1 MAGGDGDGAA
11 RRARRSPADAAIAL
25 AGVLV
30 AVAAVAPIAV
40 RWLTNPPDQRLVDVD
55 VYRSG
60 GEAVLR
66 GAPLYEFLTEPPQL
80 LPFTYPPFAALLA
93 VPLAL
98 LPWAVVQ
105 VLWVA
110 GIYAALAVGAR
121 HAFRPLLERAGRYAP
136 LALGALVGA
145 LAYLQPVHDQTRF
158 GQVGLFLMA
167 LCVADCLTPSP
178 RWPRGVLVGLATAIK
193 LVPGVFL
200 IYFLVTGRRE
210 AAWNA
215 VLTAA
220 AASLLA
226 FMVLPHDSLAF
237 WFDAM
242 LDNERVGANNGT
254 TNQSLNG
261 MLLRLYWPDAVTSL
275 LWAACVALLALVGF
289 RLARRAS
296 LAAGRLEGARAH
308 SAELAGIAITGLL
321 SVLLSPV
328 GWVHHLVWVV
338 PVLGA
343 LVGDGRDLRRWLV
356 AAPVAVFYAFRI
368 PWWGTRLIGEG
379 HSALERFTGRVVQ
392 DAFGLAA
399 IALILLLGKWLIDRL
414 QSEPDPAVSS
424 PGNAQMGTLAP

>member
-1 MAGGDGDGAA
+1 MGGRSGDGTVT
-11 RRARRSPADAAIAL
+11 RARRSPADLAIL
-25 AGVLV
+25 VAGVLV

-40 RWLTNPPDQRLVDVD
+40 HWLTNPPDQRLVDVD

-98 LPWAVVQ
+98 LPWSVVQ
-105 VLWVA
+105 VLWVVA
-110 GIYAALAVGAR
+110 IYAALAVGVR
-121 HAFRPLLERAGRYAP
+121 YAFRPLIDRAGRYAP
-136 LALGALVGA
+136 LVTGALVGG

-167 LCVADCLTPSP
+167 LCAADCLAPST

-200 IYFLVTGRRE
+200 IYFLITGRRQ

-215 VLTAA
+215 TLTAA

-242 LDNERVGANNGT
+242 LNNDRVGANNGT

-261 MLLRLYWPDAVTSL
+261 MLLRLYWPDALTSL
-275 LWAACVALLALVGF
+275 LWLACVALLAFLGF

-296 LAAGRLEGARAH
+296 LAATRLEGARAH

-338 PVLGA
+338 LVLGA

-356 AAPVAVFYAFRI
+356 AVPVAVFFAFRI

-379 HSALERFTGRVVQ
+379 HGAVERFTGRIVQ

-399 IALILLLGKWLIDRL
+399 IALIWLLGRWLIDRL
-414 QSEPDPAVSS
+414 QSQTGPAVSS
-424 PGNAQMGTLAP
+424 PEKARVGTLAP